1 MLRMTEYI
9 KIKFCDIS
17 KHTGIREDICTAE
30 IWSTMCCVR
39 ELWPKENKSN
49 LYGSQKKKN
58 IIKECKKDLKFL
70 LEKIK

>member
-1 MLRMTEYI
+1 MLCMTEYI

-17 KHTGIREDICTAE
+17 KHTGIWEDICTAE

-49 LYGSQKKKN
+49 LNGSQKKKKHN
-58 IIKECKKDLKFL
+58 KRM
-70 LEKIK
+70 